1 MSNKEKLNNKKII
14 PDTDNFVLRFRSL
27 KVCNIESGKIGGIKR

>member
-14 PDTDNFVLRFRSL
+14 PDTDRFRSL